1 MHKNTSSLG
10 IVFAVINLTI
20 ALGCLF
26 AQENKTSQI
35 TVVNKRDFET
45 ILNALFVAYP
55 IDDGTREEWLTKIQK
70 RDQAAAQLR
79 FLGTN
84 ALPLLFDE
92 VKIVGQ
98 IGKTNILLAVNRKA
112 EISAA
117 FQVIGP
123 EAKPLVP
130 NLIQELNAGRNPG
143 NSAQALADI
152 GGEEAG
158 TALVRAITNPIPAV
172 RESAAAAI
180 EGFKDNPDIAKSA
193 VKPLLECLNDKVPV
207 LRPIA
212 IDSLGVLGKE
222 PTIVIPVL
230 LQIAETDSDVVL
242 RSAAIKSIGRF
253 GTNALTAQATLHSI
267 AISDN
272 SDFVRKRAA
281 QVSQDLEK
289 EKVKGSLE
297 K

>member
-130 NLIQELNAGRNPG
+130 NLGSVAHFVGDFSMIFG
-143 NSAQALADI
+143 
-152 GGEEAG
+152 
-158 TALVRAITNPIPAV
+158 
-172 RESAAAAI
+172 
-180 EGFKDNPDIAKSA
+180 A
-193 VKPLLECLNDKVPV
+193 VKVFDDDCGGFGIRPQRGASYGSKATPLLV
-207 LRPIA
+207 
-212 IDSLGVLGKE
+212 
-222 PTIVIPVL
+222 
-230 LQIAETDSDVVL
+230 
-242 RSAAIKSIGRF
+242 
-253 GTNALTAQATLHSI
+253 
-267 AISDN
+267 
-272 SDFVRKRAA
+272 
-281 QVSQDLEK
+281 
-289 EKVKGSLE
+289 
-297 K
+297 

>member
-1 MHKNTSSLG
+1 
-10 IVFAVINLTI
+10 
-20 ALGCLF
+20 
-26 AQENKTSQI
+26 
-35 TVVNKRDFET
+35 
-45 ILNALFVAYP
+45 
-55 IDDGTREEWLTKIQK
+55 
-70 RDQAAAQLR
+70 
-79 FLGTN
+79 
-84 ALPLLFDE
+84 
-92 VKIVGQ
+92 
-98 IGKTNILLAVNRKA
+98 
-112 EISAA
+112 
-117 FQVIGP
+117 
-123 EAKPLVP
+123 
-130 NLIQELNAGRNPG
+130 
-143 NSAQALADI
+143 
-152 GGEEAG
+152 
-158 TALVRAITNPIPAV
+158 
-172 RESAAAAI
+172 
-180 EGFKDNPDIAKSA
+180 
-193 VKPLLECLNDKVPV
+193 LNDKVPV